1 MTTDHAR
8 KSAARQ
14 QARISGQ
21 NYLQAA
27 FNMAAG
33 VPAPARGAVQ
43 QLVLSSDFSGSFA
56 GVVRDREWL
65 VDVYATQVGRGLPRG
80 LAPFEAPLHSWER
93 YVQGEIN
100 RNPFLPPLPP
110 GAAPPLREYQQ
121 DQVARLVAA
130 WREKAPGYLWA
141 LPTGSGKTP
150 MAVRAVCAAAG
161 RTPQRILVVTRL
173 SVVPAWRA
181 AIDRFATS
189 RHQWV
194 VINPERLWRLLR
206 HPEARLH
213 RMPTD
218 EAANLVAHEGVSRVD
233 WDTVIVDECHMLVN
247 SESRRTRTLQRLLVR
262 SDGGHAF
269 AMWASAT
276 PFSEPE
282 ESAYLARLIAHA
294 AGVRPPAEEADYR
307 LWLKELGGLR
317 LNNDRRGR
325 WYHRSNRADV
335 TRLRALLYESGVGS
349 AATAADLKLPE
360 QERDVVPIQLSET
373 DRVRYERAWEE
384 FRRSEGLAV
393 FADAAPGAYRVEALR
408 KVQKAS
414 LVKAPYV
421 ADIVVEQ
428 VRQGRQVVV
437 PMWFVESIEEVA
449 VWIARGLRKAGLE
462 ERVVA
467 ITGRQVELRQ
477 RKRVAFQRG
486 EALVVVLNALE
497 GINLHAGEADT
508 DGKGTRATSTPRVC
522 VIADVLTGGKRA
534 LQAEGRTQRDG
545 RSAPVIYA
553 YAAGTG
559 EAPWTAATF
568 RSLSNTLALSTN
580 ERDSAMFACLAD
592 QIMPQEEA

>member
-8 KSAARQ
+8 KSAIRQ

-27 FNMAAG
+27 VSAVAG
-33 VPAPARGAVQ
+33 SLDPIRATGQ
-43 QLVLSSDFSGSFA
+43 QFVLSSEFCGSFA
-56 GVVRDREWL
+56 GVVRNRDWL
-65 VDVYATQVGRGLPRG
+65 VDVYAAREGRCLPRG
-80 LAPFEAPLHSWER
+80 LAAFEAPLHSWER

-100 RNPFLPPLPP
+100 HQPLVLPPLA
-110 GAAPPLREYQQ
+110 GTVPPLHEYQQ
-121 DQVARLVAA
+121 EQVARLVAA
-130 WREKAPGYLWA
+130 RRENAPGYLWA

-161 RTPQRILVVTRL
+161 RSTQKILVVTRL
-173 SVVPAWRA
+173 PVVPAWRA

-189 RHQWV
+189 PHRWV

-206 HPEARLH
+206 HPEADLH
-213 RMPTD
+213 RMPAD
-218 EAANLVAHEGVSRVD
+218 EAAKLVAHEGVSRVD
-233 WDTVIVDECHMLVN
+233 WDTVIVDECHMLAN
-247 SESRRTRTLQRLLVR
+247 PQSRRTLTLQRLLAR
-262 SDGGHAF
+262 SDRRHAF

-282 ESAYLARLIAHA
+282 ESAYLAKLIAHA
-294 AGVRPPAEEADYR
+294 AGVQAPAEEVDYR
-307 LWLKELGGLR
+307 LWLKELGMR

-325 WYHRSNRADV
+325 WYHRFNRADV
-335 TRLRALLYESGVGS
+335 SRLRSLLYESGVGS
-349 AATAADLKLPE
+349 AATASDLDLPE
-360 QERDVVPIQLSET
+360 QERDVVPIQLSEA
-373 DRVRYERAWEE
+373 DRVRYERAWVE

-393 FADAAPGAYRVEALR
+393 FSDVDPGSYRVEALR

-428 VRQGRQVVV
+428 VRRGRQVVV

-449 VWIARGLRKAGLE
+449 VWIARGLRKAGLG

-467 ITGRQVELRQ
+467 ITGRHVELRE

-497 GINLHAGEADT
+497 GINLHAGEANT
-508 DGKGTRATSTPRVC
+508 DGRGARATSTPRVC

-553 YAAGTG
+553 CAAGTG
-559 EAPWTAATF
+559 EAEWTAATF

-592 QIMPQEEA
+592 QIMPQDAV